1 MLELLSDYNRDAY
14 ALFTALKHYPKVLH
28 PDICNASALKPA
40 VFELV
45 IERPFFTIPLV
56 ERRYLQVELPDD

>member
-28 PDICNASALKPA
+28 PDLRNASALKPA
-40 VFELV
+40 VFEV
-45 IERPFFTIPLV
+45 VFE
-56 ERRYLQVELPDD
+56 